1 MTKPDDGGPAF
12 QNNAGQYQGGL
23 DPQYQNAPSGP
34 GVNPN
39 TDDIFKTMS
48 RLVGLNVDDIQNEIN
63 NRMSLRDWFAGQSI
77 TAAKSN
83 LGGFNASVIAE
94 LAYELADAMLK
105 ERSKEALK

>member
-1 MTKPDDGGPAF
+1 MTNTDDGGPAF

-23 DPQYQNAPSGP
+23 DLQYQNAPSGP
-34 GVNPN
+34 DVNPN

-48 RLVGLNVDDIQNEIN
+48 RLVGLNVDDIRNEIN